1 MTPVTTAPRRA
12 STLLGVLLGLAP
24 GVAAAQAALP
34 GLDMEIT
41 PMDSPDEVATG
52 LKILAVLTVLS
63 IAPAILVLMT
73 SFTRVVVVLAFLRQA
88 LGTQQTPPNQVL
100 IGLALFL
107 TLFIMAPVWQQI
119 DQQALGPYLDNR
131 ISLQEG
137 YERGIKPVRDFMF
150 RQAGEDEVRL
160 FMNLAG
166 EDKPANLSEVPTQ
179 ALVPAF
185 VISEL
190 KTAFEIGF
198 LIYIPFL
205 IIDMVVASV
214 LMSMGMMMLPPVM
227 ISLPMKLILFVL
239 VDGWYL
245 VVGSLVESFQ

>member
-1 MTPVTTAPRRA
+1 MTPVQISR
-12 STLLGVLLGLAP
+12 LILILLGLAP
-24 GVAAAQAALP
+24 AMAVAQNALP
-34 GLDMEIT
+34 GLDMEVT

-52 LKILAVLTVLS
+52 LKILALLTVLS
-63 IAPAILVLMT
+63 IAPAILILMT

-88 LGTQQTPPNQVL
+88 LGTQSTPPNQVL
-100 IGLALFL
+100 VGLAMFL
-107 TLFIMAPVWQQI
+107 TLFIMAPVWQEI
-119 DQQALGPYLDNR
+119 DDKALGPYLDNR

-137 YERGIKPVRDFMF
+137 YEAGIKPVREFMF
-150 RQAGEDEVRL
+150 RQTGKDEVRL

-166 EDKPANLSEVPTQ
+166 EDKPADLAEVPTR
-179 ALVPAF
+179 ALIPAF

-214 LMSMGMMMLPPVM
+214 LMAMGMLMLPPVM